1 MNKSDLIT
9 KIVNLNSGV
18 YQKDASK
25 IVNIFFNTISNAIVK
40 NDRVELRGFG
50 VFGSKER
57 NLSLDD
63 AQQLLKNHNQH
74 SKIVALTVN
83 SNDDFIK
90 DIKQNI
96 KPDYFQFHGNETPLR
111 CEEIKVKFDIPIIK
125 GIGIKNKLDLIK
137 ANQDYEN
144 LCDIILLDS
153 PSTILP
159 GGNGEMF
166 NWNIIKNCEP
176 QKKWMLAGGL
186 NINNIEQAVKISNP
200 PAIDISSGVEIS
212 KGIKDPEMIKN
223 FISKCRNI

>member
-1 MNKSDLIT
+1 MSNNFEIKICGINDKLCMDAAIESKADYIGLVFYDKSP
-9 KIVNLNSGV
+9 
-18 YQKDASK
+18 
-25 IVNIFFNTISNAIVK
+25 
-40 NDRVELRGFG
+40 
-50 VFGSKER
+50 R
-57 NLSLDD
+57 NLSLGD
-63 AQQLLKNHNQH
+63 AQQLLKNRNQH

-83 SNDDFIK
+83 SDDDFIK
-90 DIKQNI
+90 EIKQNI

-111 CEEIKVKFDIPIIK
+111 CKEIKVKFKIPIIK

-144 LCDIILLDS
+144 LCDILLLDS

-176 QKKWMLAGGL
+176 SKKWMLAGGL

-223 FISKCRNI
+223 FITKCRNI

>member
-1 MNKSDLIT
+1 MSNNFEIKICGINDKLSMDAAIESKADYIGLVFYDKSP
-9 KIVNLNSGV
+9 
-18 YQKDASK
+18 
-25 IVNIFFNTISNAIVK
+25 
-40 NDRVELRGFG
+40 
-50 VFGSKER
+50 R
-57 NLSLDD
+57 NLSLGD
-63 AQQLLKNHNQH
+63 AQQLLKNRNQH

-83 SNDDFIK
+83 SDDDFIK

-111 CEEIKVKFDIPIIK
+111 CKEIKVKFEIPIIK

-144 LCDIILLDS
+144 LCDILLLDS

-159 GGNGEMF
+159 GGNGEIF

-212 KGIKDPEMIKN
+212 KGIKDPDMIKN
-223 FISKCRNI
+223 FITKCRNI

>member
-1 MNKSDLIT
+1 MSNNLEIKICGINDKLCMDAAIESKADYIGLVFYNKSP
-9 KIVNLNSGV
+9 
-18 YQKDASK
+18 
-25 IVNIFFNTISNAIVK
+25 
-40 NDRVELRGFG
+40 
-50 VFGSKER
+50 R

-63 AQQLLKNHNQH
+63 SKQLLKNRNQH

-83 SNDDFIK
+83 ADDGFIS
-90 DIKQNI
+90 DIEQNI
-96 KPDYFQFHGNETPLR
+96 KPDYLQLHGNETPIR
-111 CEEIKVKFDIPIIK
+111 CEEIKVKFKIPIIK
-125 GIGIKNKLDLIK
+125 GIGVKNKLDLIK

-144 LCDIILLDS
+144 LCDILLLDS

-176 QKKWMLAGGL
+176 KKKWMLAGGL
-186 NINNIEQAVKISNP
+186 NINNIEKAVKISNP

-223 FISKCRNI
+223 FIKKCRNI

>member
-1 MNKSDLIT
+1 MSNNFEIKICGINDKLCMDAAIESKADYIGLVFYDKSP
-9 KIVNLNSGV
+9 
-18 YQKDASK
+18 
-25 IVNIFFNTISNAIVK
+25 
-40 NDRVELRGFG
+40 
-50 VFGSKER
+50 R
-57 NLSLDD
+57 NLSLGD
-63 AQQLLKNHNQH
+63 AQQLLKNRNQR

-83 SNDDFIK
+83 SDNNFIR

-111 CEEIKVKFDIPIIK
+111 CKEIKVKFEIPIIK

-144 LCDIILLDS
+144 LCDILLLDS

-176 QKKWMLAGGL
+176 KKKWMLAGGL

-223 FISKCRNI
+223 FIEKCRSV

>member
-1 MNKSDLIT
+1 MSNNFEIKICGINDKLCMDAAIESKADYIGLVFYDKSP
-9 KIVNLNSGV
+9 
-18 YQKDASK
+18 
-25 IVNIFFNTISNAIVK
+25 
-40 NDRVELRGFG
+40 
-50 VFGSKER
+50 R
-57 NLSLDD
+57 NLSLGD
-63 AQQLLKNHNQH
+63 AQQLLKNRNQH

-83 SNDDFIK
+83 SDDDFIK

-111 CEEIKVKFDIPIIK
+111 CKEIKVKFETPIIK

-144 LCDIILLDS
+144 LCDILLLDS
-153 PSTILP
+153 PSSILP
-159 GGNGEMF
+159 GGNGEIF

-176 QKKWMLAGGL
+176 SKKWMLAGGL
-186 NINNIEQAVKISNP
+186 NINNIEKAVKISNP

-223 FISKCRNI
+223 FITKCRNI

>member
-1 MNKSDLIT
+1 MDAAIESKADYIGLVFYDKSP
-9 KIVNLNSGV
+9 
-18 YQKDASK
+18 
-25 IVNIFFNTISNAIVK
+25 
-40 NDRVELRGFG
+40 
-50 VFGSKER
+50 R

-63 AQQLLKNHNQH
+63 AQQLLKNRNQH

-83 SNDDFIK
+83 SDDDFIK

-111 CEEIKVKFDIPIIK
+111 CKEIKVKFKIPIIK

-144 LCDIILLDS
+144 LCDILLLDS

-212 KGIKDPEMIKN
+212 KGIKDPEMIRN

>member
-1 MNKSDLIT
+1 MSNNFEIKICGINDKLCMDAAIESKADYIGLVFYDKSP
-9 KIVNLNSGV
+9 
-18 YQKDASK
+18 
-25 IVNIFFNTISNAIVK
+25 
-40 NDRVELRGFG
+40 
-50 VFGSKER
+50 R
-57 NLSLDD
+57 NLSLGD
-63 AQQLLKNHNQH
+63 AQQLLKNRNQH

-83 SNDDFIK
+83 SDDDFIK

-111 CEEIKVKFDIPIIK
+111 CKEIKVKFEIPIIK

-144 LCDIILLDS
+144 LCDILLLDS

-176 QKKWMLAGGL
+176 QTKWMLAGGL

-200 PAIDISSGVEIS
+200 PAIDISSGVEIR

-223 FISKCRNI
+223 FITKCRNI

>member
-1 MNKSDLIT
+1 MSNNFEIKICGINDKLCMDAAIESKADYIGLVFYDKSP
-9 KIVNLNSGV
+9 
-18 YQKDASK
+18 
-25 IVNIFFNTISNAIVK
+25 
-40 NDRVELRGFG
+40 
-50 VFGSKER
+50 R
-57 NLSLDD
+57 NLSLGD
-63 AQQLLKNHNQH
+63 AQQLLKNRNQH

-83 SNDDFIK
+83 SDDDFIK

-111 CEEIKVKFDIPIIK
+111 CKEIKVKFEIPIIK

-144 LCDIILLDS
+144 LCDILLLDS
-153 PSTILP
+153 PSSILP

-166 NWNIIKNCEP
+166 NWNIIKNYEP
-176 QKKWMLAGGL
+176 SKKWMLAGGL

-223 FISKCRNI
+223 FITKCRNI

>member
-1 MNKSDLIT
+1 MSNNFEIKICGINNKLSM
-9 KIVNLNSGV
+9 
-18 YQKDASK
+18 DAAIESK
-25 IVNIFFNTISNAIVK
+25 ADYIG
-40 NDRVELRGFG
+40 L
-50 VFGSKER
+50 VFYDKSPR
-57 NLSLDD
+57 NLSLGD
-63 AQQLLKNHNQH
+63 AQQLLKNRNQH

-83 SNDDFIK
+83 SDDDFIK

-111 CEEIKVKFDIPIIK
+111 CKEIKVKFDIPIIK

-144 LCDIILLDS
+144 LCYILLLDS
-153 PSTILP
+153 HSTILP
-159 GGNGEMF
+159 GGNGEIF

-176 QKKWMLAGGL
+176 SKKWMLAGGL
-186 NINNIEQAVKISNP
+186 NINNIEEAVKISNP

-223 FISKCRNI
+223 FIEKCRSV

>member
-1 MNKSDLIT
+1 MSNNFEIKICGINDKLCMDAAIESKADYIGLVFYDKSP
-9 KIVNLNSGV
+9 
-18 YQKDASK
+18 
-25 IVNIFFNTISNAIVK
+25 
-40 NDRVELRGFG
+40 
-50 VFGSKER
+50 R
-57 NLSLDD
+57 NLSLGD
-63 AQQLLKNHNQH
+63 AQQLLKNRNQH

-83 SNDDFIK
+83 SDDDFIK

-111 CEEIKVKFDIPIIK
+111 CKEIKVKFKIPIIK

-144 LCDIILLDS
+144 LCDILLLDS

-223 FISKCRNI
+223 FITKCRNI

>member
-1 MNKSDLIT
+1 MSNNFEIKICGINDKLCMDAAIESKADYIGLVFYDKSP
-9 KIVNLNSGV
+9 
-18 YQKDASK
+18 
-25 IVNIFFNTISNAIVK
+25 
-40 NDRVELRGFG
+40 
-50 VFGSKER
+50 R
-57 NLSLDD
+57 NLSLGD
-63 AQQLLKNHNQH
+63 AQQLLKNRNQH

-83 SNDDFIK
+83 SDDDFIK
-90 DIKQNI
+90 EIKQNI

-111 CEEIKVKFDIPIIK
+111 CKEIKVKFKIPIIK

-176 QKKWMLAGGL
+176 SNKWMLAGGL

-223 FISKCRNI
+223 FITKCRNI

>member
-1 MNKSDLIT
+1 MSNNFEIKICGINDKLCMDAAIESKADYIGLVFYDKSP
-9 KIVNLNSGV
+9 
-18 YQKDASK
+18 
-25 IVNIFFNTISNAIVK
+25 
-40 NDRVELRGFG
+40 
-50 VFGSKER
+50 R
-57 NLSLDD
+57 NLSLGD
-63 AQQLLKNHNQH
+63 AQQLLKNRNQH

-83 SNDDFIK
+83 SDDDFIK

-111 CEEIKVKFDIPIIK
+111 CKEIKVKFDIPIIK

-200 PAIDISSGVEIS
+200 PALDISSGVEIS

-223 FISKCRNI
+223 FITKCRNI

>member
-1 MNKSDLIT
+1 MSNNFEIKICGINDKLCMDAAIESKADYIGLVFYDKSP
-9 KIVNLNSGV
+9 
-18 YQKDASK
+18 
-25 IVNIFFNTISNAIVK
+25 
-40 NDRVELRGFG
+40 
-50 VFGSKER
+50 R
-57 NLSLDD
+57 NLSLGD
-63 AQQLLKNHNQH
+63 AQQLLKNRNQH

-83 SNDDFIK
+83 SDDDFIK
-90 DIKQNI
+90 EIKQNI

-111 CEEIKVKFDIPIIK
+111 CKEIKVKFKIPIIK

-144 LCDIILLDS
+144 LCDILLLDS

-176 QKKWMLAGGL
+176 SNKWMLAGGL
-186 NINNIEQAVKISNP
+186 NINNIEKAVKISNP

-223 FISKCRNI
+223 FITKCRNI

>member
-1 MNKSDLIT
+1 MNAAIESKADYIGLVFYDKSP
-9 KIVNLNSGV
+9 
-18 YQKDASK
+18 
-25 IVNIFFNTISNAIVK
+25 
-40 NDRVELRGFG
+40 
-50 VFGSKER
+50 R
-57 NLSLDD
+57 NLSLND
-63 AQQLLKNHNQH
+63 AQELLKNRNQH

-83 SNDDFIK
+83 SDDDLIQN
-90 DIKQNI
+90 IKQII

-111 CEEIKVKFDIPIIK
+111 CKEIKVKFGIPIIK
-125 GIGIKNKLDLIK
+125 GLGIKSKLDLIK
-137 ANQDYEN
+137 ANKDYEN
-144 LCDIILLDS
+144 FCDILLLDS

-159 GGNGEMF
+159 GGNGEVF

-223 FISKCRNI
+223 FITKCRNI